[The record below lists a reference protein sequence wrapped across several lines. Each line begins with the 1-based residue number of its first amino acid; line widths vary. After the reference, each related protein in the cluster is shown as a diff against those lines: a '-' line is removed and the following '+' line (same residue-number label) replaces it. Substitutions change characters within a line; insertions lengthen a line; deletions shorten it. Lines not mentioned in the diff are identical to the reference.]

1 MKRTITFIIFALITV
16 AAVVAAT
23 IMLVPSLNEGQ
34 RVVKQYVK
42 VVDRGDLEKL
52 NSFFVNDDLDT
63 ELEYSDNRLNA
74 LSQSG
79 FDMPSELADN
89 ESGCTLDGVKLIGFI
104 EDDEDDED
112 DIDELIPALR
122 GSGQYSLTALIEI
135 TYTDSDGNTVSA
147 TNEEEILV
155 ITADGETSVI
165 VF

>member
-52 NSFFVNDDLDT
+52 NSFFVNDDFDT

-104 EDDEDDED
+104 EDDEDD
-112 DIDELIPALR
+112 IDELIPALR

-135 TYTDSDGNTVSA
+135 TYTDSDGNSVSV
-147 TNEEEILV
+147 TSEEEILV